1 MHNISIHHFTT
12 KSKLRQ
18 AQIMHFLIICKSEIG
33 IGTLRKDAMNIIL
46 FDKIQTSKF
55 NDVNI
60 VFLVNYKYSKY
71 LSVKET

>member
-33 IGTLRKDAMNIIL
+33 IGTLRKVGMSITL
-46 FDKIQTSKF
+46 FDKIQISRF
-55 NDVNI
+55 DVNI